1 MACME
6 EDCDCGAL
14 GSALSKALD
23 LELGPFSDAYE
34 PYICGD
40 PDCEMCG
47 EGRFRMGEDEDPAL
61 EYLAEDAEE
70 LVYDL
75 LYGVDPRNSKYD
87 DYFEPRGPGVLPT
100 RSRRLRRRRNRT
112 RVRY

>member
-14 GSALSKALD
+14 GSGLSKALD
-23 LELGPFSDAYE
+23 FELGLFSDNWG
-34 PYICGD
+34 PDVCGD
-40 PDCEMCG
+40 QDCEMCG
-47 EGRFRMGEDEDPAL
+47 ESGREDED
-61 EYLAEDAEE
+61 LARLYMEKDVEDFH
-70 LVYDL
+70 YDL
-75 LYGVDPRNSKYD
+75 LLGVDPRSRVVYD